1 MSIHEFADAREKLHR
16 LSIVLQDIIRN
27 REGMLATGSYF
38 YDNNYSSSSK
48 IKKALQ
54 LDEHQLYSFIDVDDS
69 EKLRS

>member
-1 MSIHEFADAREKLHR
+1 MTDYDRLSIHEFADTREKLHR

-27 REGMLATGSYF
+27 REGMPAAGYWMYF

-54 LDEHQLYSFIDVDDS
+54 LDNSIL
-69 EKLRS
+69 LLT

>member
-1 MSIHEFADAREKLHR
+1 MPAS
-16 LSIVLQDIIRN
+16 
-27 REGMLATGSYF
+27 GYWMYF